1 MLEATTSPA
10 ACRLAMR
17 AGDYARQTSGLADGY
32 VQANLAVLPE
42 ALAADFLRFCHFNP
56 KPCPLIGVSEPG
68 DPTIPALGADLDI
81 RTDLPSYRIYR
92 DGTLAE
98 ERTDISDLW
107 RDDLVSFAIGCSH
120 TFEEALMDA
129 GVPLRHIELDCT
141 VPMYRTNLETQK
153 SGPFG
158 GGMVV
163 SMRPMLPAQA
173 IRAVQVTSRF
183 PEVHGAPVHLGDPA
197 LIGIKDIMKPDFGDL
212 PVFRE
217 NEIPV
222 FWACGVTPQVAIERA
237 APAFAI
243 AHSPGR
249 MLITDIRN
257 ATIATL

>member
-1 MLEATTSPA
+1 M
-10 ACRLAMR
+10 
-17 AGDYARQTSGLADGY
+17 Q
-32 VQANLAVLPE
+32 VNLAILP
-42 ALAADFLRFCHFNP
+42 APLAADFLRFCHFNP

-68 DPTIPALGADLDI
+68 NPSLPSLGKDI
-81 RTDLPSYRIYR
+81 DVRTDLPAYRVFE
-92 DGTLAE
+92 DGKLVE
-98 ERTDISDLW
+98 DRTDISDLW
-107 RDDLVSFAIGCSH
+107 RDDLVTFAIGCSH

-129 GVPLRHIELDCT
+129 GVPLRHIELDRT
-141 VPMYRTNLETQK
+141 VPMYRTNLQTQK

-197 LIGIKDIMKPDFGDL
+197 LIGIKDIMKPDFGEL
-212 PVFRE
+212 PVFKE

-222 FWACGVTPQVAIERA
+222 FWACGVTPQVVIEQA
-237 APAFAI
+237 APEFAI
-243 AHSPGR
+243 AHKPGR

-257 ATIATL
+257 AAIAAL